1 MALRIRR
8 SLLDIQADYDAGNTA
23 ELDNLMRAWHGIK
36 KLPPTDPNSF
46 FVIGGYHGEPFRG
59 AGWGSAAYWGG
70 YCNHGNVLFPTWH
83 RAYLLRV
90 EDALRSIAGC
100 ADVTLP
106 FWDETSPDSLQNGIP
121 WALTRKEYPL
131 DGVIIPNPLRSFV
144 FNSPIS
150 DHISMDDPG
159 YGKPLNYETV
169 RYPLSGLMGTGDLAK
184 TLAHNA
190 QYPNYDQN
198 VQILNQNV
206 IAWLTS
212 QIVVNGTVIPTNVA
226 KKYRDCL
233 DAPNYT
239 LFSNTSSAAE
249 WNDLQPTSATKVVP
263 IESPHNSIHLA
274 VGGCEVPGYN
284 RSPIDGANGDMG
296 ENDTAGLDPI
306 FFFHHC
312 FVDHVFW
319 TWQKRNGHVDRLDII
334 DGYPGTNSVDGQNPT
349 PGVAPNSWLTMES
362 PLTPFTNP
370 ATGRWYTSMECAN
383 IETQL
388 GYTYGPGSLDQ
399 FAARAAM
406 LAAAPAH
413 AAGPMVHVSGLSR
426 SKMRGSF
433 MVSAFANVD
442 GKRYHLGTEAVL
454 SRWHVEGCANCQTH
468 LRVRAAFRLHG
479 LAVAPDAIE
488 VEVKTRDDLISAGTQ
503 RTPRFAAVAANVV
516 GAAASAPKFKVEVR

>member
-8 SLLDIQADYDAGNTA
+8 SLLDIQAAYDAGNTT

-36 KLPPTDPNSF
+36 ELPPTDPNSF
-46 FVIGGYHGEPFRG
+46 FMIGGYHGEPFRG
-59 AGWGSAAYWGG
+59 AGWGSASYWGG

-83 RAYLLRV
+83 RAYLLRI
-90 EDALRSIAGC
+90 EDALRSIPGC

-121 WALTRKEYPL
+121 WALTRKNYPL
-131 DGVIIPNPLRSFV
+131 DGVIIPNPLRSFM
-144 FNSPIS
+144 FNRAIT
-150 DHISMDDPG
+150 DHISNDTVD
-159 YGKPLNYETV
+159 YTKPLNYETV
-169 RYPLSGLMGTGDLAK
+169 RYPLSGLMGAADLAK
-184 TLAHNA
+184 TEAHNA
-190 QYPNYDQN
+190 QYPDYDTN
-198 VQILNQNV
+198 VGLLNANV

-249 WNDLQPTSATKVVP
+249 WNDQQPTSATKVVP

-284 RSPIDGANGDMG
+284 RSPIDDANGDMG

-312 FVDHVFW
+312 FVDNVFW
-319 TWQKRNGHVDRLDII
+319 TWQKRNGHVDRLDVI

-349 PGVAPNSWLTMES
+349 PGVAPNSWLDMES
-362 PLTPFTNP
+362 PLTPFKNP
-370 ATGRWYTSMECAN
+370 AADRWYISMDCTN

-388 GYTYGPGSLDQ
+388 GYTYGPSSIGQ
-399 FAARAAM
+399 YAVPTAT
-406 LAAAPAH
+406 LAAAPRD

-426 SKMRGSF
+426 SKVRGSF
-433 MVSAFANVD
+433 MVSAFARV
-442 GKRYHLGTEAVL
+442 GTERYHLGTEAVL
-454 SRWHVEGCANCQTH
+454 SRWHVEGCANCQSH

-479 LAVAPDAIE
+479 LKVAPDAIE
-488 VEVKTRDDLISAGTQ
+488 VEVKTRDNLISGGPQ
-503 RTPRFAAVAANVV
+503 RTPLIAAAAANVGGAVAA
-516 GAAASAPKFKVEVR
+516 APQLKIEVR